1 MGAIVVAH
9 SDSWEAG
16 RCAVPA
22 GGSGASFALGAVG
35 ALSAFLFGLPGRGEF
50 IPAVWLASFAAAL
63 IAPGWPGFVALIAG
77 VAVLAVILDISDGT
91 FGLAWLIVAI
101 LTALAAHAALSAS
114 ALLRIRT
121 LGWRAGLADS
131 RVLGGAALA
140 VALVLVF
147 AWFAFE
153 FARNP
158 P

>member
-1 MGAIVVAH
+1 MSSSRWRLGLAFVL
-9 SDSWEAG
+9 
-16 RCAVPA
+16 
-22 GGSGASFALGAVG
+22 GGVG
-35 ALSAFLFGLPGRGEF
+35 AASAFFFGLPGRGEF
-50 IPAVWLASFAAAL
+50 IPAVWLAAFVATL
-63 IAPGWPGFVALIAG
+63 IAPGWPGLVALMAG
-77 VAVLAVILDISDGT
+77 VAVVATILDVSDGT

-114 ALLRIRT
+114 VLLRIRT
-121 LGWRAGLADS
+121 LGWRAALADS

-147 AWFAFE
+147 VWFAGE

>member
-1 MGAIVVAH
+1 M
-9 SDSWEAG
+9 
-16 RCAVPA
+16 R
-22 GGSGASFALGAVG
+22 GSSRRLGVSFALGGVG

-50 IPAVWLASFAAAL
+50 IPAVWLASFAAVL
-63 IAPGWPGFVALIAG
+63 IAPGWRGFVALIAG
-77 VAVLAVILDISDGT
+77 VGIFAAILDMSDGT

-114 ALLRIRT
+114 VLLRLRR
-121 LGWRAGLADS
+121 LGLAAGIRDS

-140 VALVLVF
+140 VGLVVVF
-147 AWFAFE
+147 VWFAFE